1 MSVGTADD
9 AAAVAEVD
17 GAAAVGARA
26 RVLLWR
32 LPLLRPAPPQSAQ
45 TLRASCCTFCAS
57 VDVTYSDGGVEDT
70 FAPELVRTDQVA
82 IVEDGARV
90 IVGETVIH
98 FADDAYTP
106 PGEARKLAEA
116 LTELAD
122 WAEGLR

>member
-1 MSVGTADD
+1 
-9 AAAVAEVD
+9 
-17 GAAAVGARA
+17 
-26 RVLLWR
+26 
-32 LPLLRPAPPQSAQ
+32 
-45 TLRASCCTFCAS
+45 

-90 IVGETVIH
+90 IVGETLIH

-116 LTELAD
+116 LLELAD
-122 WAEGLR
+122 YADGVR